1 MATTSSGA
9 NAPSAAATTDLG
21 LAGRRALA
29 IIADGLLLGVVFSAI
44 SLPLGMAQLGEGG
57 EPLMVGYTWS
67 AGFFVLAMAYYA
79 IMEGYRGQTA
89 GKMLLG
95 IRVVREDT
103 GGVPGI
109 KKAAVRSLLR
119 VVDGIFG
126 YLVGF
131 IAVVASRKD
140 QRLGDMVARTV
151 VVRER

>member
-44 SLPLGMAQLGEGG
+44 SLPLGMARLGEGG

>member
-1 MATTSSGA
+1 MATSTSGA
-9 NAPSAAATTDLG
+9 SAAARTDFG

-29 IIADGLLLGVVFSAI
+29 IIADGLLLGVAFSAI
-44 SLPLGMAQLGEGG
+44 SLVLRAAQAGDLDASLPLGYAWGG
-57 EPLMVGYTWS
+57 
-67 AGFFVLAMAYYA
+67 GFFLLAMTYYSL
-79 IMEGYRGQTA
+79 MEGYRGRTV

-103 GGVPGI
+103 GGVPGV
-109 KKAAVRSLLR
+109 KKAAIRSLLR

-131 IAVVASRKD
+131 IAVVVSGKD
-140 QRLGDMVARTV
+140 QRLGDMLARTV